1 MKSQLARLQRKVE
14 ELCQNRQLEYDEDTE
29 AFQRPATELL
39 SQTTSPL
46 NNLPAM
52 NTSGSTLDSRLIS
65 PEAPR
70 SPQYYFAIFQ
80 TTDTFVA
87 KATSPSSPSSIATS
101 SQIRTLRKLGKGRD
115 TPQPQRV
122 SPRITKIVQLPESSI
137 LWSRVEAF
145 LQEFG
150 CFWPFLRGE
159 NVREKLSVAIG
170 STMRGSHPNQ
180 IIVTATNC
188 KMIAI
193 LFNMLA
199 YADLMDEVFATA
211 DISPGSQSY
220 CQGLSLMESF
230 GMLHDND
237 LETMI
242 YYTIA
247 ASFFLAA
254 EKLHTAL
261 QSASQAFHIARCL
274 ELNNQKRWPENTEAE
289 IACRQSLWW
298 TLYFLDKRITQKIGI
313 SYSVR
318 ENECGVREFDDDGT
332 GESLRDHHEMLQS
345 MVNYSHLWAYI
356 WDGFFSP
363 RASVKQ
369 IDFDEV
375 ELTDTKIMLAYRRLP
390 DSLLWDYRKAL
401 EYMKGDNETQIRR
414 RLLVFL
420 VRFHKIQLKI
430 AVVCIHRVLTLQP
443 QRFTFLR
450 LSIRHSH
457 LRSEKHERQ
466 RRESCISLCKAMVDA
481 VQSYTDSFGS
491 HKPSGY
497 FLTSALVESLYWI
510 EIERRQETP
519 VAEAC
524 HLDSI
529 KETARRLLHD
539 LSLSIG
545 AASRAYQSLSDVLS
559 NNVWEELLQ
568 DPENLPDFS
577 ELFID
582 EMHLP
587 DNTSQVRMESG
598 TPESTYSRLFS
609 KSMPAW
615 IAENGLNDLGDFD
628 WEILMEPLP
637 LTQTQNE
644 R

>member
-1 MKSQLARLQRKVE
+1 MKSQLARLQRKVD
-14 ELCQNRQLEYDEDTE
+14 ELCQHRQVEDDEDTE
-29 AFQRPATELL
+29 ASQRPTAELL
-39 SQTTSPL
+39 SQTTSPS
-46 NNLPAM
+46 NNLLTMDTP
-52 NTSGSTLDSRLIS
+52 GSTLDSRLIS
-65 PEAPR
+65 PEAPH
-70 SPQYYFAIFQ
+70 SPQYYFAIFG

-87 KATSPSSPSSIATS
+87 KATFPSSPSSIATI

-115 TPQPQRV
+115 TPQSQQV
-122 SPRITKIVQLPESSI
+122 SPRITKIVQLPDSST

-159 NVREKLSVAIG
+159 NVRDKLSFAIS
-170 STMRGSHPNQ
+170 STARGSHPNQ

-199 YADLMDEVFATA
+199 YADLMDEVFANA
-211 DISPGSQSY
+211 DFAPGSQPY

-242 YYTIA
+242 YHTIA

-274 ELNNQKRWPENTEAE
+274 ELNNQKRCPENTEDE

-318 ENECGVREFDDDGT
+318 ENECGVREFGDDET
-332 GESLRDHHEMLQS
+332 GEGLRDHHEMLQS

-356 WDGFFSP
+356 WDSFFSP

-390 DSLLWDYRKAL
+390 DSLLWDSRKAL
-401 EYMKGDNETQIRR
+401 EYMKGDDETQIRR

-420 VRFHKIQLKI
+420 VRFHWIPLDL
-430 AVVCIHRVLTLQP
+430 ACL
-443 QRFTFLR
+443 
-450 LSIRHSH
+450 H
-457 LRSEKHERQ
+457 L
-466 RRESCISLCKAMVDA
+466 
-481 VQSYTDSFGS
+481 
-491 HKPSGY
+491 
-497 FLTSALVESLYWI
+497 
-510 EIERRQETP
+510 
-519 VAEAC
+519 
-524 HLDSI
+524 
-529 KETARRLLHD
+529 
-539 LSLSIG
+539 
-545 AASRAYQSLSDVLS
+545 
-559 NNVWEELLQ
+559 
-568 DPENLPDFS
+568 
-577 ELFID
+577 
-582 EMHLP
+582 
-587 DNTSQVRMESG
+587 
-598 TPESTYSRLFS
+598 
-609 KSMPAW
+609 
-615 IAENGLNDLGDFD
+615 
-628 WEILMEPLP
+628 
-637 LTQTQNE
+637 
-644 R
+644 